1 MPCCTTN
8 MPKLTKRVT
17 IERLKDSAVVD
28 GSGNVNE
35 KLDSNWTPFASS
47 LRVEII
53 TKGSR
58 EFFRGQQV
66 GEDITHQIT
75 MRYSPKTK
83 QITTKMRVR
92 FEGRKLAISQPP
104 VNIDE
109 DKRGFIRMACKEV
122 PVL

>member
-1 MPCCTTN
+1 MTCGKCASF
-8 MPKLTKRVT
+8 PKLSHPITVEK
-17 IERLKDSAVVD
+17 LKTTAVID

-35 KLDSNWTPFASS
+35 SLDSNWTMAGNEWA
-47 LRVEII
+47 EII

-66 GEDITHQIT
+66 GEDITHQVTIRAT
-75 MRYSPKTK
+75 TQSLKY
-83 QITTKMRVR
+83 TTKMRVK
-92 FEGRKLAISQPP
+92 FEGRKLVINSPP

-109 DKRGFIRMACKEV
+109 DKSGFVRMACTET